1 MMQYQIFIEKK
12 AQKFI
17 KRLSKQDKERL
28 LKAIYEL
35 PKGDIKPIQG
45 YVSSW
50 KLLERL
56 GFQRIRQ
63 LDNQSYK
70 NDEIGNP
77 ILISTFLY
85 ELDKAKYNKSK

>member
-1 MMQYQIFIEKK
+1 M
-12 AQKFI
+12 
-17 KRLSKQDKERL
+17 RN
-28 LKAIYEL
+28 
-35 PKGDIKPIQG
+35 
-45 YVSSW
+45 VSSW
-50 KLLERL
+50 RLLERL

-85 ELDKAKYNKSK
+85 ELDKTKYNKSK